1 MVHSAF
7 TVGERQSLKNST
19 NNVTRNSPK
28 ISEPQ
33 NATDHHKILDGQ
45 IGGDDDPKDVRCNNS
60 AQHESANDDDL
71 DVKNITYSTNCSS
84 SSDGYRSSCSISVSQ
99 MVTDSFFPFLHI
111 QAQSIIVN
119 QSIS

>member
-45 IGGDDDPKDVRCNNS
+45 IGDGDDPKDVRCNTS

-84 SSDGYRSSCSISVSQ
+84 SSDGYRSSCSSVSQ
-99 MVTDSFFPFLHI
+99 MVTDSVFMFFFPFCI
-111 QAQSIIVN
+111 FRYVRI
-119 QSIS
+119 

>member
-19 NNVTRNSPK
+19 SNNVTRNSPK

-45 IGGDDDPKDVRCNNS
+45 IGGDDDPKAVRCNNS

-84 SSDGYRSSCSISVSQ
+84 PSDGYRSSCSSVSQ
-99 MVTDSFFPFLHI
+99 MVTDSVFMFFFPFCIFRCRASL
-111 QAQSIIVN
+111 
-119 QSIS
+119 

>member
-1 MVHSAF
+1 MVLSAF

-45 IGGDDDPKDVRCNNS
+45 IGDDDDPKDVRCNNS
-60 AQHESANDDDL
+60 AQHDDL

-84 SSDGYRSSCSISVSQ
+84 WSDCCRSSCSSVSQ
-99 MVTDSFFPFLHI
+99 MVTDSVFMFVFPFCI
-111 QAQSIIVN
+111 FRYVRI
-119 QSIS
+119 